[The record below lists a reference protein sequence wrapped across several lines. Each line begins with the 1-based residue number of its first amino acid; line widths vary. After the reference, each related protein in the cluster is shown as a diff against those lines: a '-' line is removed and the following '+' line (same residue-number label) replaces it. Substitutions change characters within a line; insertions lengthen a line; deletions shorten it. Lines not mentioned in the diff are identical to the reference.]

1 MRKEQRHLEVA
12 IIGAGLAGLSAGVA
26 LAKAGTRVE
35 LFERSS
41 ALGGRAASRLV
52 GDYVLDLGPHALYAN
67 GAARCGLAS
76 LGVSVQGRAPRPRA
90 AAKLGGRYHQLPMG
104 PASLL
109 STRLLGFADKL
120 RLAKVLSEL
129 QSSACEARLR
139 ALDPEVTVAQW
150 IAARVPPGRG
160 RLLLETLVRLSNYSG
175 HPGQRASVAINQLR
189 MAVTGGVLY
198 LDGGWR
204 SLVDSL
210 EHELSGRGRIH
221 KGCKVT
227 SLRRLEDCRVP
238 SWELGF
244 GDGRSLTAEQVVLAV
259 SPAVARRLLEAG
271 GRGLPQATALAKLPS
286 APLASHAA
294 CLQVALDPVTSGKF
308 DLILGLDQPVY
319 LSVFSQTAE
328 VGPRGSEV
336 IHVMRYVDH
345 GEAPSDT
352 RSELEALLDVARPGW
367 RDRVCEASYQ
377 PRLCTNNWIETASL
391 PRPDAELASGLFAAG
406 DWVSVDGVL
415 ADAAV
420 GSALE
425 VSRRVLEQRKSAQAR
440 AASVFAAPAATG
452 ELWS

>member
-1 MRKEQRHLEVA
+1 MRTEQRHLEVA
-12 IIGAGLAGLSAGVA
+12 IIGGGLAGLSAGAA

-67 GAARCGLAS
+67 GLARRGLES
-76 LGVSVQGRAPRPRA
+76 LGVSIQGRSPKPRA
-90 AAKLGGRYHQLPMG
+90 AARLGGKYHQLPLG

-139 ALDPEVTVAQW
+139 ALGSEVTVAQW
-150 IAARVPPGRG
+150 IATRIPPGRG

-189 MAVTGGVLY
+189 MAVNGGVLY

-204 SLVDSL
+204 SLVDAL
-210 EHELSGRGRIH
+210 EHELSDRGRIH

-227 SLRRLEDCRVP
+227 SLRRLEDCREA
-238 SWELGF
+238 SWEVGL

-271 GRGLPQATALAKLPS
+271 PGGLPQETALARLPS
-286 APLASHAA
+286 APGSYAA
-294 CLQVALDPVTSGKF
+294 CLQVTLDPITSGKF
-308 DLILGLDQPVY
+308 DFILGLDEPVY
-319 LSVFSQTAE
+319 LSVFSRTAE
-328 VGPRGSEV
+328 VGPKGSEV
-336 IHVMRYVDH
+336 IHAMRYLDQ
-345 GEAPSDT
+345 GEASNGT

-367 RDRVCEASYQ
+367 RERVCEASYQ
-377 PRLCTNNWIETASL
+377 PRLCTNNWLETATL
-391 PRPDAELASGLFAAG
+391 PRPDGELASGLFAAG
-406 DWVSVDGVL
+406 DWVSAEGVL

-420 GSALE
+420 GSALDAA
-425 VSRRVLEQRKSAQAR
+425 RRILEHRKSVHDR
-440 AASVFAAPAATG
+440 AASAFSAPAPTG